1 MTTHYEVASA
11 RDTAVEAVQPGT
23 KLGADPLAQPALV
36 FRSDEVFLV
45 AGTPA
50 ELLAFTDRA
59 RVAAASLAG
68 GGAGAHRF
76 IVVVESEHPDADA
89 IVHAHA
95 LAMMEELDADG
106 RTRGS
111 VQVATGTGAEVVA
124 WVHDE
129 RRLHLS
135 LDDLSDLRG
144 GATINVPYAD
154 GVGEAVLMSEED
166 FTPEDLEQLAAGQ
179 DVLISADGG
188 LVRVTADTRPAGRL
202 VVR

>member
-1 MTTHYEVASA
+1 MTTRYEGASA

-23 KLGADPLAQPALV
+23 ELGADTLAQSALV
-36 FRSDEVFLV
+36 FRYDEVFFV

-68 GGAGAHRF
+68 GEAGAHRF

-166 FTPEDLEQLAAGQ
+166 FTPEDLEQLAADQ

-188 LVRVTADTRPAGRL
+188 LVRVTADTRPAGGL

>member
-23 KLGADPLAQPALV
+23 ELGADTLAQPALV

-68 GGAGAHRF
+68 GRAGTHRF
-76 IVVVESEHPDADA
+76 IVVVESDHPDADA
-89 IVHAHA
+89 IVQTHA

-106 RTRGS
+106 RTGGS
-111 VQVATGTGAEVVA
+111 VQVATGADAEVVA

-135 LDDLSDLRG
+135 LDDVADLRD
-144 GATINVPYAD
+144 GATINVAYAD
-154 GVGEAVLMSEED
+154 GVGEAVLMGEED
-166 FTPEDLEQLAAGQ
+166 FTPEDLERLAAGQ
-179 DVLISADGG
+179 EVLISADGG
-188 LVRVTADTRPAGRL
+188 LVRVTADTRPAGGL

>member
-1 MTTHYEVASA
+1 
-11 RDTAVEAVQPGT
+11 
-23 KLGADPLAQPALV
+23 
-36 FRSDEVFLV
+36 
-45 AGTPA
+45 
-50 ELLAFTDRA
+50 
-59 RVAAASLAG
+59 
-68 GGAGAHRF
+68 
-76 IVVVESEHPDADA
+76 VVESDHPDANA

-111 VQVATGTGAEVVA
+111 VQVATGAGAEVVA

-135 LDDLSDLRG
+135 LDDLSDLRD

-179 DVLISADGG
+179 EVLISADGG
-188 LVRVTADTRPAGRL
+188 LVRVTADTRPAGGL

>member
-111 VQVATGTGAEVVA
+111 VQVATGAGAEA
-124 WVHDE
+124 RGPCGSARTTSSE
-129 RRLHLS
+129 RRSTSAKTLS
-135 LDDLSDLRG
+135 G
-144 GATINVPYAD
+144 EPCAPAVPR
-154 GVGEAVLMSEED
+154 SS
-166 FTPEDLEQLAAGQ
+166 P
-179 DVLISADGG
+179 
-188 LVRVTADTRPAGRL
+188 VRAS
-202 VVR
+202 

>member
-68 GGAGAHRF
+68 GG
-76 IVVVESEHPDADA
+76 
-89 IVHAHA
+89 
-95 LAMMEELDADG
+95 
-106 RTRGS
+106 RTRTAS
-111 VQVATGTGAEVVA
+111 SWWSSPT
-124 WVHDE
+124 
-129 RRLHLS
+129 
-135 LDDLSDLRG
+135 
-144 GATINVPYAD
+144 
-154 GVGEAVLMSEED
+154 
-166 FTPEDLEQLAAGQ
+166 TP
-179 DVLISADGG
+179 
-188 LVRVTADTRPAGRL
+188 TPTRSCTPMRW
-202 VVR
+202 R

>member
-1 MTTHYEVASA
+1 M
-11 RDTAVEAVQPGT
+11 
-23 KLGADPLAQPALV
+23 

-59 RVAAASLAG
+59 RVAAASLADR
-68 GGAGAHRF
+68 GAGAHRF

-106 RTRGS
+106 RTRWS
-111 VQVATGTGAEVVA
+111 VQVATGAGAEVVA

-135 LDDLSDLRG
+135 LDDVADLRD
-144 GATINVPYAD
+144 GATINVAYAD

-166 FTPEDLEQLAAGQ
+166 FTPEDLDQLDAGQ
-179 DVLISADGG
+179 GVLISADGG
-188 LVRVTADTRPAGRL
+188 LVRVTADTPPAAGHSSQ
-202 VVR
+202 